1 MMFHAAWKVVLA
13 VALRVLVPVIL
24 IFISAIA
31 TARAQALPT
40 ATTTTPNIA
49 ISTSFD
55 ADSLG
60 NRSIYLDSTFAP
72 FGSIYETGMRFR
84 ATGNANW
91 YRFLTSEDP
100 RISAK
105 GRNLEGGLLA
115 GYAFSWER
123 FRITGLVGPA
133 FGQIV
138 NQGVMIDRWG
148 AKAVLDVYA
157 TPTDRTMASGSVSY
171 STITNYFQVEAKTGL
186 KIFDDIY
193 FGPETRFTWQQIL
206 PWDTNFSTNIS
217 TMRLGAHISGLSVGP
232 AQIGISAGW
241 AHDRQLGSGY
251 YGGVNLYLP
260 F

>member
-24 IFISAIA
+24 IFISALA

-100 RISAK
+100 RISAQ

-138 NQGVMIDRWG
+138 NQGVKTDRWG
-148 AKAVLDVYA
+148 AKAVIDVYA

-186 KIFDDIY
+186 KI
-193 FGPETRFTWQQIL
+193 
-206 PWDTNFSTNIS
+206 
-217 TMRLGAHISGLSVGP
+217 
-232 AQIGISAGW
+232 
-241 AHDRQLGSGY
+241 
-251 YGGVNLYLP
+251 
-260 F
+260 